1 MQLKVRKCLP
11 APMVN
16 SAELTGQLRLL
27 TLLKSNEVSSE
38 TCNCQSDLSPV
49 PDEPCFPQ
57 SSGKPCFPA
66 SGRVPQHSDT
76 SHPQTQCPAPQ
87 KP

>member
-11 APMVN
+11 PPMVD
-16 SAELTGQLRLL
+16 STELTGQLRLL
-27 TLLKSNEVSSE
+27 TLLKSNEVSPV
-38 TCNCQSDLSPV
+38 TCNFHSDLSLT
-49 PDEPCFPQ
+49 PDGPCFPQ

-66 SGRVPQHSDT
+66 SRRVPQHSDT
-76 SHPQTQCPAPQ
+76 SHPQRQCPAPQ